1 MICHR
6 RDLPC
11 KQFLYTVV
19 LLNNTCTEPD
29 HKNDLFLCIVF
40 YAVSTIIMV
49 ACPKTQRRTLHK
61 DIFPFSFQT
70 AYFILVSFVSG
81 TKKLGAEAC
90 RLLVFS
96 WHWIPHTSQW
106 AIGLL
111 PCVRWKQHC
120 RSIRKGKPEI
130 GPFNL
135 TNGRYKGAG
144 LPLLLVKTA
153 ALSKIQTHQ
162 LSSAQLY
169 RFGWTRS
176 FS

>member
-1 MICHR
+1 MSSSC
-6 RDLPC
+6 
-11 KQFLYTVV
+11 V
-19 LLNNTCTEPD
+19 LSSMQCSPLLWMHVP
-29 HKNDLFLCIVF
+29 KLRGGIYIRILFPV
-40 YAVSTIIMV
+40 
-49 ACPKTQRRTLHK
+49 
-61 DIFPFSFQT
+61 SFQT

-81 TKKLGAEAC
+81 TKNMDDEVC

-96 WHWIPHTSQW
+96 WHWFPHMSQW

-111 PCVRWKQHC
+111 PCVHWKRHC

-135 TNGRYKGAG
+135 TNRRYKGAG

-153 ALSKIQTHQ
+153 GLSKIQAHQ
-162 LSSAQLY
+162 PSSAQLY
-169 RFGWTRS
+169 RFEWARS

>member
-1 MICHR
+1 MISSCVLSSMQCPPLLWLHVPKLR
-6 RDLPC
+6 GG
-11 KQFLYTVV
+11 LYIRI
-19 LLNNTCTEPD
+19 
-29 HKNDLFLCIVF
+29 F
-40 YAVSTIIMV
+40 
-49 ACPKTQRRTLHK
+49 
-61 DIFPFSFQT
+61 FPFSFQT

-111 PCVRWKQHC
+111 PCVRWKRHC

-135 TNGRYKGAG
+135 INGRYKGAG